1 MFEYCQST
9 KIWAK
14 QAEKV
19 NWEGK
24 EYSEAVN
31 RMHRSLKR
39 TLTKNCMNVFQE
51 SVLELLQQE
60 PATSK
65 VDHPPADDEILKVVN
80 SLMNNAHGE
89 SGLSSQM
96 FKSIVST
103 NQTCELLKK
112 KNVILD
118 FWGI

>member
-1 MFEYCQST
+1 MD
-9 KIWAK
+9 
-14 QAEKV
+14 
-19 NWEGK
+19 
-24 EYSEAVN
+24 
-31 RMHRSLKR
+31 
-39 TLTKNCMNVFQE
+39 VFQE

-60 PATSK
+60 PVTSR

-80 SLMNNAHGE
+80 SLMYNAHGE

-112 KNVILD
+112 EKRYLRFLGNLI
-118 FWGI
+118 FPPES